1 MLREL
6 RITPELKGAGMPPGP
21 VHGLRAARGAMGVGI
36 TNTAKHTNTRIYRD
50 EGEERKEEE
59 EEVSGASMKDV
70 YFKRL

>member
-1 MLREL
+1 
-6 RITPELKGAGMPPGP
+6 
-21 VHGLRAARGAMGVGI
+21 MGVGI